1 MQRGSPKTATFTE
14 KAESVDNGAR
24 LALLECWNSLRLFRV
39 TLPVPDVNALRG
51 QLTFEGKRMN
61 EIEFFDIIWVIAGGA
76 FINKM
81 NWRARVLVLVASAL
95 LIAGFSYTGYSEYH
109 RYQVYYKLGMASR
122 YRQRVIKLPIIATD
136 VQNNESLRKRMISE
150 VRGHLAEQNRGDA
163 TFDVTAIQYQGES
176 WYHFNKIIIEYRFRD
191 TGTLAHVT
199 IDITPD
205 PQETLRFCEGLV
217 VNRLQSQ
224 SGLLDV
230 SASN

>member
-1 MQRGSPKTATFTE
+1 
-14 KAESVDNGAR
+14 
-24 LALLECWNSLRLFRV
+24 
-39 TLPVPDVNALRG
+39 
-51 QLTFEGKRMN
+51 MN

-76 FINKM
+76 IISLIALVVGCIILDFINKM